1 MILAFFFVCLDAAS
15 RMNRENFFDFVQK
28 GVDAQC
34 GQPRRGSGSPLA
46 QASRLA
52 TQKGTEQVTRR
63 VAICP
68 HITTEI
74 AIRTHLFAVRKRLE
88 VALIGERR
96 RRLAGEKVADERR
109 PHP

>member
-1 MILAFFFVCLDAAS
+1 MIFAFFSAMCLDAAS
-15 RMNRENFFDFVQK
+15 RMNRENFFDFEK
-28 GVDAQC
+28 GVDAVRAAAQ
-34 GQPRRGSGSPLA
+34 GSGSPLA

-63 VAICP
+63 VAMGV